1 MKMPEV
7 PGWFF
12 WVAYVGLLLFL
23 SWSLEHVCPW
33 PHLRPLVSVGV
44 MIGGGIF
51 FVFLVHGLPV
61 LTAILTL
68 QRNLDGAEKNARFTL
83 AFHRT
88 LAPTSRDTA
97 LQLSL
102 LAEVLRMQCRF
113 GEAESAIL
121 ESLNLLT
128 DLKADSQEALAREI
142 LGAIMRDQG
151 KNSAAVQEGQKACE
165 ILEIL
170 LKDCDEKSS
179 DYQRLRR
186 ALAHSCLELGRSLSA
201 SASADQ
207 ALEVLHRSLD
217 LRDRTGELGRQKADV
232 FTELARA
239 YLQLGE
245 YKEAE
250 CAAQSALEL
259 LGAHSG
265 LPQAGQAL
273 SAEDEL
279 AYARALAAAFA
290 VVLQAPEKSR
300 EERSRAEGMLA
311 EANNIRRKWLRPGDP
326 ELRN

>member
-1 MKMPEV
+1 
-7 PGWFF
+7 
-12 WVAYVGLLLFL
+12 
-23 SWSLEHVCPW
+23 
-33 PHLRPLVSVGV
+33 
-44 MIGGGIF
+44 
-51 FVFLVHGLPV
+51 
-61 LTAILTL
+61 
-68 QRNLDGAEKNARFTL
+68 
-83 AFHRT
+83 
-88 LAPTSRDTA
+88 
-97 LQLSL
+97 
-102 LAEVLRMQCRF
+102 MQCRF
-113 GEAESAIL
+113 DEAEGAIRQ
-121 ESLNLLT
+121 SLNWLT
-128 DLKADSQEALAREI
+128 DLQADSQEALAREI

-151 KNSAAVQEGQKACE
+151 KNSVAVQEGKRACE
-165 ILEIL
+165 ILETL
-170 LKDCDEKSS
+170 LKDGDEKSS
-179 DYQRLRR
+179 DYPRLRR

-217 LRDRTGELGRQKADV
+217 LSDGTGELGRQKADV

-259 LGAHSG
+259 LRPNAD
-265 LPQAGQAL
+265 PQGQTL
-273 SAEDEL
+273 SPEDEL